1 MRSTLEDVRSM
12 EGLGLSAPLCP
23 GMHATAPRD
32 DLLAG
37 LSVRQSRRDM
47 HLQPFGGAGAAML
60 HIALGTVNVVPKYM
74 QSRPIS
80 LRLNRH
86 EFLRL

>member
-1 MRSTLEDVRSM
+1 MQR
-12 EGLGLSAPLCP
+12 LGLSAPPDPAGACD
-23 GMHATAPRD
+23 GTRRD

-37 LSVRQSRRDM
+37 LSVRQSRRAM
-47 HLQPFGGAGAAML
+47 PLQPFSGAGTAKL

-74 QSRPIS
+74 QSRSLS

>member
-1 MRSTLEDVRSM
+1 M
-12 EGLGLSAPLCP
+12 EGLGLSAPLCH
-23 GMHATAPRD
+23 GMRATARHD

-37 LSVRQSRRDM
+37 RSVRQSRRDV
-47 HLQPFGGAGAAML
+47 HLQPFSSPGPAML
-60 HIALGTVNVVPKYM
+60 HVALGAVNVVPKYM

>member
-1 MRSTLEDVRSM
+1 MLATVR
-12 EGLGLSAPLCP
+12 
-23 GMHATAPRD
+23 HD

-47 HLQPFGGAGAAML
+47 HLQPFSSARPAML